1 MNEIKVPKELLNNL
15 EKAQS
20 KVLAAKK
27 KIAAATKAQRAKAT
41 ATARLQAQRKDEIML
56 DMFKTTLTAQEIF
69 ERLDKYL
76 VFKAD
81 RDLFD
86 LVTNPTANTQT
97 AINSPPQGGASV
109 PHAPVAP

>member
-27 KIAAATKAQRAKAT
+27 KIAAATKSQKAKAT
-41 ATARLQAQRKDEIML
+41 AAALLQEQRRDEIML
-56 DMFKTTLTAQEIF
+56 DMLKTTLTAREIS

-76 VFKAD
+76 VSKAD

-86 LVTNPTANTQT
+86 LVTTPTVNTQA
-97 AINSPPQGGASV
+97 AINSPPQGGESV

>member
-15 EKAQS
+15 EKAQA

-27 KIAAATKAQRAKAT
+27 KIATATKAQKAKAT
-41 ATARLQAQRKDEIML
+41 AAALLQAQRRDEIML
-56 DMFKTTLTAQEIF
+56 DMLKATWTEQEILKG
-69 ERLDKYL
+69 LDGYL

-86 LVTNPTANTQT
+86 LVTNPTTNTQT
-97 AINSPPQGGASV
+97 AINSPPQGGESV